1 MRVQIDSVGIIGPGL
16 PGWVDSRAWL
26 AGGAASAVMDLVLPR
41 LDLLPPVERR
51 RTGMQ
56 VKVAFAAAQDALA
69 TAAADPSTLATI
81 FTASG
86 ADGDVVNEICT
97 MLAGSDR
104 QISPT
109 RFHNSV
115 HNAAAGYW
123 GIATSS
129 REPSTSL
136 CAYDWSF
143 AAGLVEAACQ
153 IANGRQRLL
162 LVAGDVPYPPP
173 LLGARPVTLAFGTAM
188 LLSRAGSGQGIAEIE
203 VSVRRPAGI
212 ATRMADSRLEF
223 LREDNPCARALPLL
237 AALARGSAGSVSIEY
252 VGGSMLALDVAP
264 C

>member
-1 MRVQIDSVGIIGPGL
+1 MRVRIESVGVVGPGL
-16 PGWVDSRAWL
+16 PGWAAARAWL
-26 AGGAASAVMDLVLPR
+26 AGGASCGGGDLVLPK

-69 TAAADPSTLATI
+69 GSAVDPASLATI

-86 ADGDVVNEICT
+86 ADGDVVNDICT
-97 MLAGSDR
+97 MLAGTDR

-123 GIATSS
+123 GIATAS

-136 CAYDWSF
+136 CAYNWSF
-143 AAGLVEAACQ
+143 AAGLLEAAGQ
-153 IANGRQRLL
+153 IANGRDRVL
-162 LVAGDVPYPPP
+162 LVASDVPYPPP
-173 LLGARPVTLAFGTAM
+173 LLGVRPVTLPFGTAM
-188 LLSRAGSGQGIAEIE
+188 LLSRAGSGGGIAEAGLSI
-203 VSVRRPAGI
+203 VRAPGVE
-212 ATRMADSRLEF
+212 TRMADATLEF
-223 LREDNPCARALPLL
+223 LRKDNPCARALPLL
-237 AALARGSAGSVSIEY
+237 AAVARGTGESVDLDY
-252 VGGSMLALDVAP
+252 VGGSRLALAVTP